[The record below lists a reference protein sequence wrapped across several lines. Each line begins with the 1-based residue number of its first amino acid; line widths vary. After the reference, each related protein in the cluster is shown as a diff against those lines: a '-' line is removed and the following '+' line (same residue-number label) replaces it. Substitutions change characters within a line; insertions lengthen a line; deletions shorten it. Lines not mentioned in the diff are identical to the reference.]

1 MSRFHRAMEKADRE
15 GLLTLTRTGDTDAA
29 RTATL
34 DEPPA
39 IRPRST
45 AFDEPSVATLPDGPA
60 PLDAESSPWVAPP
73 FEPTYTPPVSDEGL
87 DGEPGPV
94 PEPPDTLF
102 SPLFVAS
109 SDPES
114 PAAEEYRLLRT
125 RIESRDS
132 GRRTQLLL
140 ITSPRVGEGKTTTS
154 ANLALT
160 MSREF
165 QHKVVLVEADLRRP
179 TLAERFG
186 VRQEPGLVEVL
197 VGAASLDE
205 ALIVVPGHSL
215 VLLPAGLAV
224 PRSTE
229 LLASSLMQ
237 RVIDELRARFDRVI
251 LDTPPVT
258 LADTHVLARMAD
270 GLIMVV
276 RAGVTTRPAVESAL
290 AGVDPQKLLGIVLNE
305 VDDKP
310 DGYGYADEPHRSPG
324 E

>member
-1 MSRFHRAMEKADRE
+1 
-15 GLLTLTRTGDTDAA
+15 
-29 RTATL
+29 
-34 DEPPA
+34 
-39 IRPRST
+39 
-45 AFDEPSVATLPDGPA
+45 
-60 PLDAESSPWVAPP
+60 
-73 FEPTYTPPVSDEGL
+73 
-87 DGEPGPV
+87 
-94 PEPPDTLF
+94 
-102 SPLFVAS
+102 
-109 SDPES
+109 
-114 PAAEEYRLLRT
+114 
-125 RIESRDS
+125 
-132 GRRTQLLL
+132 
-140 ITSPRVGEGKTTTS
+140 
-154 ANLALT
+154 

-229 LLASSLMQ
+229 LLASSLME
-237 RVIDELRARFDRVI
+237 RVIDQLRARFDRVI

-290 AGVDPQKLLGIVLNE
+290 AGVDRQKLLGIVLNE

-310 DGYGYADEPHRSPG
+310 DGYGYADEPHRSP
-324 E
+324 EE

>member
-15 GLLTLTRTGDTDAA
+15 GLLTLTRPGEEAA

-34 DEPPA
+34 DEPA
-39 IRPRST
+39 IGARGG
-45 AFDEPSVATLPDGPA
+45 FDEAAILDEPA
-60 PLDAESSPWVAPP
+60 RADAEPRGWEMPP
-73 FEPTYTPPVSDEGL
+73 FEPAYETPAADEAEVEAEGAAAMA
-87 DGEPGPV
+87 
-94 PEPPDTLF
+94 PELLF
-102 SPLFVAS
+102 SPLLVAA

-125 RIESRDS
+125 RLESRDT

-165 QHKVVLVEADLRRP
+165 QNKVVLVEADLRRP
-179 TLAERFG
+179 TLAARFG
-186 VRQEPGLVEVL
+186 IRSEPGLVEVL
-197 VGAASLDE
+197 AGAANLDE
-205 ALIVVPGHSL
+205 ALVTVPGHSL
-215 VLLPAGLAV
+215 VLLPAGLAA

-237 RVIDELRARFDRVI
+237 RVVDDLRRRFDRVI

-258 LADTHVLARMAD
+258 LADTHVLARIAD
-270 GLIMVV
+270 GLIIVV

-290 AGVDPQKLLGIVLNE
+290 AGLDRQKLLGIVLNE
-305 VDDKP
+305 VEDKP
-310 DGYGYADEPHRSPG
+310 EGYGYGYPDAQPQSPQ

>member
-1 MSRFHRAMEKADRE
+1 V
-15 GLLTLTRTGDTDAA
+15 AA
-29 RTATL
+29 
-34 DEPPA
+34 
-39 IRPRST
+39 
-45 AFDEPSVATLPDGPA
+45 
-60 PLDAESSPWVAPP
+60 
-73 FEPTYTPPVSDEGL
+73 
-87 DGEPGPV
+87 
-94 PEPPDTLF
+94 
-102 SPLFVAS
+102 

-125 RIESRDS
+125 RLESRDT

-165 QHKVVLVEADLRRP
+165 QSKVVLVEADLRRP
-179 TLAERFG
+179 TLASRFG
-186 VRQEPGLVEVL
+186 IRPEPGLVEVL
-197 VGAASLDE
+197 AGAANLDE
-205 ALIVVPGHSL
+205 ALVTVPGHSL
-215 VLLPAGLAV
+215 VLLPAGLAA

-237 RVIDELRARFDRVI
+237 RVIDDLRGRFDRVI

-258 LADTHVLARMAD
+258 LADTHVLARIAD
-270 GLIMVV
+270 GLIVVV

-290 AGVDPQKLLGIVLNE
+290 AGLDRQKLLGIVLNE
-305 VDDKP
+305 VEDKP
-310 DGYGYADEPHRSPG
+310 EGYGYGYPDAQPNSPQ